1 MGCENCCTDI
11 SFIRQ
16 SDLVIKSWVLESDLD
31 LNLAVPFISSMN
43 LRELISLSLSE
54 LICKLKTIIL
64 TVRLL

>member
-1 MGCENCCTDI
+1 MGYENCYTEI

-16 SDLVIKSWVLESDLD
+16 CDLVIKSWVQESDLD

>member
-1 MGCENCCTDI
+1 MGYENCYTEI

-16 SDLVIKSWVLESDLD
+16 CDLVIKSWVLESDLD

>member
-1 MGCENCCTDI
+1 MGYENCYTEI

-16 SDLVIKSWVLESDLD
+16 CDLVIKSWVQESDLD

-64 TVRLL
+64 